1 MRQLKS
7 ISLVGALIALL
18 LLVVG
23 CGDTASTTD
32 EGQEQTTVTVEKT
45 VAEKPPPKTEQEVVP
60 PPEDNA
66 ADSGSGGSG
75 SITVPNVVG
84 HDHQLAQDE
93 MQAAGLYLLQE
104 QDCTGQDRLLLY
116 DRNWTV
122 VEQDPPAGTKVGE
135 NDTITLCS
143 KQDEE

>member
-7 ISLVGALIALL
+7 ISFIGALIALL

-23 CGDTASTTD
+23 CGDTASTAD
-32 EGQEQTTVTVEKT
+32 DDQEQTTVTVEKT
-45 VAEKPPPKTEQEVVP
+45 VAEKPPPKTEREVVP
-60 PPEDNA
+60 PSDDSA
-66 ADSGSGGSG
+66 ADSGSGSG
-75 SITVPNVVG
+75 SIAVPDVVG

-93 MQAAGLYLLQE
+93 MQAAGLYLLKE
-104 QDCTGQDRLLLY
+104 EDCTGQDRLLLY

-122 VEQDPPAGTKVGE
+122 VEQDPAAGTKVSE
-135 NDTITLCS
+135 DDTITLCS